1 MLTYPLRLTL
11 TLSLAVPF
19 CMLTSCEPSL
29 QSPAEGDEPGQCS
42 DEEDNDGDG
51 TVDCADADC
60 ADEAECAGD
69 DDDDTGDD
77 DDDDV
82 TVEECTIICVN
93 EFQASNATTVTDASG
108 AYPDWFELYNL
119 TDEDI
124 VLDGYSVTDDL
135 GDPAKFVL
143 DGGLVLPAG
152 GWLLLWAD
160 GDVDQGDDHLSFRLD
175 RGGEQIGV
183 YDPDG
188 EPLDGLEYGH
198 QETDIS
204 EARIPDGGEDWETT
218 TAPTPG
224 GTNGD

>member
-1 MLTYPLRLTL
+1 MRTCARSMPLATILF
-11 TLSLAVPF
+11 TLSLLLA
-19 CMLTSCEPSL
+19 CEPQL
-29 QSPAEGDEPGQCS
+29 QSPAEGDEPGECS
-42 DEEDNDGDG
+42 DDVDNDSDG
-51 TVDCADADC
+51 TIDCDDADC
-60 ADEAECAGD
+60 ADDAACAGD

-77 DDDDV
+77 DDV
-82 TVEECTIICVN
+82 TVDECSVICIN
-93 EFQASNATTVTDASG
+93 EYQASNASTVTDESG

-124 VLDGYSVTDDL
+124 DLDGYSVTDDL
-135 GDPAKFVL
+135 GTPDKVVL
-143 DGGLVLPAG
+143 AGGLVLPAG

-175 RGGEQIGV
+175 RQGEQIGV

-188 EPLDGLEYGH
+188 EPLDALEYGF
-198 QETDIS
+198 QETDEA
-204 EARIPDGGEDWETT
+204 EARVPDGAADWETT